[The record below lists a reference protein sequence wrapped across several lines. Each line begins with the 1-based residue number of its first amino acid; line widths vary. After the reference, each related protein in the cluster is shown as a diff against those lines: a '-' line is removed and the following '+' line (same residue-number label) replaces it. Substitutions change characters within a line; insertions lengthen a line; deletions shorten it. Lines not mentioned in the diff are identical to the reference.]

1 MAPVEIA
8 LKRLSQQRLA
18 RDPLATPA
26 EVVAWLGAVQAQD
39 YPGAKWALGL
49 RMQGATDDAID
60 RAYDGGTI
68 LRTHVM
74 RPTWHF
80 VTPAD
85 IRWMLELT
93 APRVRAVMASTD
105 RRLELDDALFARSN
119 TAIANALE
127 GGRQLTRAELG
138 AALVEAGIAA
148 TGQRLGHIV
157 MRAELDAVVC
167 SGALRGKQFT
177 YALLD
182 ERAPHARRLPRDEA
196 LAELTRRY
204 FTAHGPATIR
214 DFVWWSGLT
223 VSDTKAG
230 LAMAGSELTS
240 EVIDGETYWLPASTP
255 PAAEASCTAFLLPTF
270 DEFLVGY
277 ARFDAARRGGQD
289 SGAHLVFE
297 STIVLG
303 GRVAGSWRRTIKRGM
318 VAVDVAPFAPL
329 TAAEADAVSAAA
341 QRYGDFM
348 GLRVELAT
356 NDQRPTTR
364 DQRRTTDHRPPTTE
378 DGRRMTGGE

>member
-18 RDPLATPA
+18 HNPLAAPA

-49 RMQGATDDAID
+49 RMQDATDDAID
-60 RAYDGGTI
+60 RAFDSGAI

-80 VTPAD
+80 ITPAD

-93 APRVRAVMASTD
+93 APRVRAVMASAD

-119 TAIANALE
+119 TAIAKALE

-138 AALVEAGIAA
+138 AALAEAGIAA

-204 FTAHGPATIR
+204 FTAHGPATVR

-223 VSDTKAG
+223 VADTKAG

-240 EVIDGETYWLPASTP
+240 EVIDGETYWFAASTP
-255 PAAEASCTAFLLPTF
+255 PAADASRMAFLLPTF

-277 ARFDAARRGGQD
+277 AGFDASRRGGRD

-303 GRVAGSWRRTIKRGM
+303 GRVAGSWRRTLKHGSVVI
-318 VAVDVAPFAPL
+318 DVAPFAPL
-329 TAAEADAVSAAA
+329 DRAESETLDAAA
-341 QRYGDFM
+341 RRFGDFM
-348 GLRVELAT
+348 GMMLELATNDDGPPTTDHRRMT
-356 NDQRPTTR
+356 NDQRPTTN
-364 DQRRTTDHRPPTTE
+364 DQRPTTN
-378 DGRRMTGGE
+378 D